1 MKTRRADEKKER
13 NRNALHPIRFEWT
26 GSIDSSMRWDVKLMT
41 AATLP
46 LHLRRFII
54 ANEHFALH
62 KHPRQYISSEHSFFF
77 LVFFFWHFCSR
88 PCIAAAVKVVVDSI
102 LLLPAEEWFF
112 FLILFIFV
120 AAKGTDRAAAH
131 ADNRPLDVSSL
142 PGYQFWLLMS
152 RGSINKTKRIQAG
165 ENTHTH
171 THTRTSKEK
180 VRRPDPTSHLVTS
193 AAAAAAAGAGA
204 AAVFFLFLFSFTRP
218 PLFFAVIVVV
228 VAQGSRRTQFPFWFL
243 WRSVALRVGVVVSC
257 RCVHRTRPP
266 LLPLVTA
273 EAAAT
278 AAAAAAAAAALIRRV
293 PGSLFRLIIGYGR
306 RCFLFFSSIFHS
318 LFLLRVCS
326 CVCVCVCVCVKY
338 TRVFLGIHLR
348 GHLIAE
354 STPAAE

>member
-1 MKTRRADEKKER
+1 MK
-13 NRNALHPIRFEWT
+13 
-26 GSIDSSMRWDVKLMT
+26 
-41 AATLP
+41 
-46 LHLRRFII
+46 
-54 ANEHFALH
+54 
-62 KHPRQYISSEHSFFF
+62 
-77 LVFFFWHFCSR
+77 
-88 PCIAAAVKVVVDSI
+88 
-102 LLLPAEEWFF
+102 
-112 FLILFIFV
+112 
-120 AAKGTDRAAAH
+120 
-131 ADNRPLDVSSL
+131 
-142 PGYQFWLLMS
+142 
-152 RGSINKTKRIQAG
+152 
-165 ENTHTH
+165 THTH

-306 RCFLFFSSIFHS
+306 RCFLFFPVFFIPF
-318 LFLLRVCS
+318 FCCVCVV
-326 CVCVCVCVCVKY
+326 VCVCVCVCVWNTHAFSWVSTYGGISLRNRHRPPNNKSEHAAARFESPVGQRPAGWCRDRSIASP
-338 TRVFLGIHLR
+338 TTDKNTVEKPSNDGLQISKIGSKLDVFFFNENKSVLTGNV
-348 GHLIAE
+348 AFW
-354 STPAAE
+354 TK

>member
-171 THTRTSKEK
+171 THTHIQRKGETSRSDKPPRY
-180 VRRPDPTSHLVTS
+180 VCCCCCCCWCWCCCCFFSFP
-193 AAAAAAAGAGA
+193 
-204 AAVFFLFLFSFTRP
+204 FFLHAASSLFCRYCCRCCAGLPTHAISILIFMAFRGPSCWCCCFLSVCPSHPAPTVAIGNGRSSSNSSSSSSSSSSTDPACSRFSFSPNYRLRTALFSF
-218 PLFFAVIVVV
+218 FF
-228 VAQGSRRTQFPFWFL
+228 QYFSFPFF
-243 WRSVALRVGVVVSC
+243 VA
-257 RCVHRTRPP
+257 CV
-266 LLPLVTA
+266 
-273 EAAAT
+273 
-278 AAAAAAAAAALIRRV
+278 
-293 PGSLFRLIIGYGR
+293 
-306 RCFLFFSSIFHS
+306 
-318 LFLLRVCS
+318 
-326 CVCVCVCVCVKY
+326 
-338 TRVFLGIHLR
+338 
-348 GHLIAE
+348 
-354 STPAAE
+354 